1 MTSCLF
7 CKIVKGTIPAD
18 IIYNYGDV
26 LAFRDIAPKAP
37 HHILVIPKQHF
48 QNVLGLTE
56 EHARLMVQL
65 FVAIDRISKELG
77 VSDSGFRIVTNTG
90 ETAGQTVDHLHF
102 HLLAGRSF
110 SWPPG

>member
-7 CKIVKGTIPAD
+7 CKIVNGTIPAD
-18 IIYNYGDV
+18 IIYNDGDV

-65 FVAIDRISKELG
+65 FAAIDRISKELG

-90 ETAGQTVDHLHF
+90 ENAGQTVDHLHF